1 MTIRIKI
8 SLLSAAV
15 FGLLLAGF
23 ATVIYET
30 VRETEFA
37 KLDNR
42 LELDGEKIQAEFE
55 EEQGKDPLRV
65 MEIFLSE
72 KPAGMDGVRIRLFDH
87 AAIQIFRDSFFVSSS
102 TDPLIPALKGTRQIG
117 FLQFQSVTYRSLWI
131 PIHGPDGVSYALQL
145 AAPTTEA
152 EATLRSLRVLF
163 LITFPLTL
171 LVTALAAALITTVA
185 LRPMKKIVE
194 TARQISAQTLH
205 TRLELPAT
213 NDEVRLLGETLN
225 SMMERID
232 AAFKSQKKFI
242 ADASHELRTPLTVL
256 RNELEFAEKRLT
268 DAGSVESI
276 QTALTEIDRMAK
288 LADQLLQLVRL
299 DSSQEILHV
308 EPMRL
313 DELLVDSVQRAH
325 RLAEQKGI
333 AIKTT
338 IEEAVEFKG
347 DREKLKSAIFN
358 LLDNAIKYSSSQAEV
373 AVRLCVNRSLPEK
386 ILLIVEDHGCGIA
399 AADIPHLFR
408 RFYRT
413 DTARA
418 DTAGSGLGLAI
429 AEQVVFLHG
438 GAISV
443 ESEPGRGSVFTIELP
458 VAHVPF
464 SS

>member
-8 SLLSAAV
+8 SLLSAVV

-23 ATVIYET
+23 AILIYET

-72 KPAGMDGVRIRLFDH
+72 KPSGMDGVRMRLFDH
-87 AAIQIFRDSFFVSSS
+87 AGVQIFRDSLFASSS
-102 TDPLIPALKGTRQIG
+102 TDPLMTALNGSRQIG
-117 FLQFQSVTYRSLWI
+117 FLQFHSETYRYLWI
-131 PIHGPDGVSYALQL
+131 PIHGPDGVPYALQL

-163 LITFPLTL
+163 VITFPLTL
-171 LVTALAAALITTVA
+171 LVTALSAAFITTIA
-185 LRPMKKIVE
+185 LRPMKNMVE

-205 TRLELPAT
+205 TRLELPTT

-256 RNELEFAEKRLT
+256 RNELEFTEKRLT
-268 DAGSVESI
+268 DAGTAESI
-276 QTALTEIDRMAK
+276 QTALTEIDRMAR

-308 EPMRL
+308 EPIRL
-313 DELLVDSVQRAH
+313 DELLVDLVQRAQ
-325 RLAEQKGI
+325 RLAAQKGI

-338 IEEAVEFKG
+338 IDEAVEFKG
-347 DREKLKSAIFN
+347 DPEKLKSAIFN
-358 LLDNAIKYSSSQAEV
+358 LLENAIKYSSSQAEV
-373 AVRLCVNRSLPEK
+373 AVRLCVNRSLPKK
-386 ILLIVEDHGCGIA
+386 IRLIVEDHGCGIA
-399 AADIPHLFR
+399 ASDIPHIFR

-413 DTARA
+413 DSARA

-429 AEQVVFLHG
+429 AEQVVLLHG
-438 GAISV
+438 GTISV

-458 VAHVPF
+458 AIHAAF